1 MSDSIKETLSL
12 ENEGAKRVS
21 DSYVEQFRMVTSP
34 DLNGYGRL
42 FGGRLMEWI
51 DEVAG
56 IVARRH
62 SGTTVTTAMVDTLC
76 FRGPAYP
83 NDTLVLAGKITSV
96 GTTSMEVC
104 VRTMVE
110 SIDGMRRTINK
121 AYLVLVALDEN
132 ENPTRVPRLII
143 ETDEEKTEYELSK
156 KRNELRRQRREINAN

>member
-1 MSDSIKETLSL
+1 M
-12 ENEGAKRVS
+12 ENTSTTEKSKHVA
-21 DSYVEQFRMVTSP
+21 DSYTEQVRMVSSP

-96 GTTSMEVC
+96 GNSSMEVC

-110 SIDGMRRTINK
+110 DTDGMRRTINK
-121 AYLVLVALDEN
+121 AYLVLVALDKN
-132 ENPTRVPRLII
+132 EKPTRVPRLII
-143 ETDEEKTEYELSK
+143 ETDEEKTEFELSK
-156 KRNELRRQRREINAN
+156 RRNELRAQRRKINAN

>member
-1 MSDSIKETLSL
+1 MAETK
-12 ENEGAKRVS
+12 AKRVAE
-21 DSYVEQFRMVTSP
+21 SYTEQVHMISSE

-83 NDTLVLAGKITSV
+83 NDVIVLAGKVTSV
-96 GTTSMEVC
+96 GRTSMEVC
-104 VRTMVE
+104 VRTLIE
-110 SIDGMRRTINK
+110 DKHGMQRTINK
-121 AYLVLVALDEN
+121 AYLVLVALDEH
-132 ENPTRVPRLII
+132 EKPTEVPRLII
-143 ETDEEKTEYELSK
+143 ETDEEKMELELSK
-156 KRNELRRQRREINAN
+156 RRNELRQERRRINAN

>member
-1 MSDSIKETLSL
+1 MQEDK
-12 ENEGAKRVS
+12 KRPMKKVS
-21 DSYVEQFRMVTSP
+21 DSYTEQVQMITQQ

-62 SGTTVTTAMVDTLC
+62 SNSIVTTAMVDTLN

-83 NDTLVLAGKITSV
+83 NDTIVLVGKVTYV
-96 GTTSMEVC
+96 GRTSMEVC
-104 VRTMVE
+104 VRAYKE
-110 SIDGMRRTINK
+110 DINGMKRTINK

-132 ENPTRVPRLII
+132 EKPKEVPGLILENEI
-143 ETDEEKTEYELSK
+143 EQMEWDSAE
-156 KRNELRRQRREINAN
+156 KRNELRKSRRKQHY

>member
-1 MSDSIKETLSL
+1 MSEQRS
-12 ENEGAKRVS
+12 KRVA
-21 DSYVEQFRMVTSP
+21 DSYTEQVHMVSLG

-62 SGTTVTTAMVDTLC
+62 CGQTVTTAMVDTLC

-83 NDTLVLAGKITSV
+83 NDVLVLAGKVTSV
-96 GTTSMEVC
+96 GRTSMEVC

-110 SIDGMRRTINK
+110 EEDGMKRTINK

-132 ENPTRVPRLII
+132 EKPAEVPRLIV
-143 ETDEEKTEYELSK
+143 ETDEEKMELELAVR
-156 KRNELRRQRREINAN
+156 RNELRNERRRINAN